1 MRTLTARPLAAA
13 LAALACVALPAL
25 NAPAADEAG
34 KVEVGKP
41 APPIDLPAANVG
53 KALPGKADAKTLS
66 LADLKGK
73 NVVLYFFPKA
83 MTPGCTR
90 QSCGFRDL
98 SKEFAK
104 YDTVVVG
111 ISTDKLD
118 AQNQFTEK
126 ESLNFPLLA
135 DADKKV
141 AREYGVL
148 GDRGFAKRATF
159 VIDKQGIV
167 RKIYP
172 SANADKNPQEVLD
185 YVKNNLEKK

>member
-1 MRTLTARPLAAA
+1 MRTLPALLAA
-13 LAALACVALPAL
+13 AALACVSLPA
-25 NAPAADEAG
+25 AHAADAQ
-34 KVEVGKP
+34 VEVGKP

-53 KALPGKADAKTLS
+53 KALPGKDDAKTLS

-98 SKEFAK
+98 SKEFAR

-111 ISTDKLD
+111 ISTDRLA

-141 AREYGVL
+141 AKEYGVL
-148 GDRGFAKRATF
+148 GDRGVARRATF

-185 YVKNNLEKK
+185 YVKTHLEKK